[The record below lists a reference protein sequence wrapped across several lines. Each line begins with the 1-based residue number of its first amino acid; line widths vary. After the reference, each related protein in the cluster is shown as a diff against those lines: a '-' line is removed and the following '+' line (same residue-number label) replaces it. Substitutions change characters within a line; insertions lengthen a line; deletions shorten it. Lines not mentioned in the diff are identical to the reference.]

1 MRHRAA
7 ALARTVLARVNWH
20 HVGIVVSLV
29 IIAVAVATL
38 VRILRDVELAK
49 VWVALAAT
57 PGRSI
62 ALAAALIVAA
72 YGTLTCYDYFAL
84 RTIGRTHVP
93 YRVAALAAFT
103 SYSIGHNVG
112 ATVFTGG
119 AIRYRIYSAWGM
131 SVLDVAKMA
140 FVTGLTFWLGN
151 LFVLGLGVSVAPQV
165 ASAVNLLPPLVN
177 RLIGL
182 GMLAAIVL
190 YVVWIAS
197 GPRVI
202 GRMTWQVTLP
212 NTPLTLIQIVIGVF
226 DLGLSGLA
234 MYVLLPADSQ
244 AELVAVVVTYVTASL
259 LAFASHAPGGLGVF
273 DAAMLVALEAI
284 DKEQLIA
291 SLLLFRLLYYVIPFV
306 LALSTLGA
314 REAWLNLSA
323 ARAARERGA
332 GADLPARLDAQP
344 CSPAASRPAGNRA
357 VRHNRTDS

>member
-1 MRHRAA
+1 MRIGHRAA
-7 ALARTVLARVNWH
+7 ALARVIAARVNWH
-20 HVGIVVSLV
+20 HLGVVASLA
-29 IIAVAVATL
+29 IIAIAITTL
-38 VRILRDVELAK
+38 VRILHDVEFARI
-49 VWVALAAT
+49 WTALAAT
-57 PGRSI
+57 SARSI
-62 ALAAALIVAA
+62 AIAAGFIVAA

-151 LFVLGLGVSVAPQV
+151 LFVLGVGVSVAPEV
-165 ASAVNLLPPLVN
+165 PSAVNLLPPLVN
-177 RLIGL
+177 RLIGI

-212 NTPLTLIQIVIGVF
+212 NTPLTLVQIIIGVF

-234 MYVLLPADSQ
+234 MYALLPADSQ

-273 DAAMLVALEAI
+273 DAAMLVALEQI

-306 LALSTLGA
+306 LALSALGA
-314 REAWLNLSA
+314 REVWLNLA
-323 ARAARERGA
+323 AQRAAAE
-332 GADLPARLDAQP
+332 
-344 CSPAASRPAGNRA
+344 CAAAPRDGRPAQARKPRPHRA
-357 VRHNRTDS
+357 TGET